1 MTPLDASLTTALM
14 AVLVV
19 ALGFLVMAT
28 GPLGVGPVDLIKAA
42 VGSGSP
48 QAELALSLRM
58 PRLLAALS
66 CGAALA
72 GAGAAF
78 QILFRNPLASPDL
91 LGVTSGAGLGAA
103 TALLLGASAWMVQS
117 AAFAGGLATGA
128 LALVCAGLAGGG
140 GAGASG
146 GADGRLALI
155 LCGIVAGALATAGLG
170 LVVIAA
176 EPYSQLPS
184 ITYWLL
190 GSFTRADVGEALS
203 ALGPMVV
210 GAGTLLWLGFR
221 LDALSL
227 GQEQARSLG
236 LPAGALRLIAL
247 AAATLMTSAAV
258 AVAGVVGWI
267 GLLAPHAARRLVGEQ
282 ASRLIPASMAIG
294 ALGALAIDRLATAFG
309 PAELPV
315 GLLAAL
321 VGAPAFLALFIAT
334 ARRA

>member
-1 MTPLDASLTTALM
+1 MRPSGASLTTALL
-14 AVLVV
+14 AALIV
-19 ALGFLVMAT
+19 ALGFLIMAT
-28 GPLGVGPVDLIKAA
+28 GPLGVSPAALMKAA
-42 VGSGSP
+42 VAEGSSH
-48 QAELALSLRM
+48 AELALSLRL

-72 GAGAAF
+72 GAGASF

-103 TALLLGASAWMVQS
+103 TALLLGAGAWMVQS

-128 LALVCAGLAGGG
+128 LALVCTGLAG
-140 GAGASG
+140 SG
-146 GADGRLALI
+146 GRGSDGRLALI

-190 GSFTRADVGEALS
+190 GSFTRADMGEALS
-203 ALGPMVV
+203 GLGPIIV
-210 GAGTLLWLGFR
+210 GAVTLLWLGFR
-221 LDALSL
+221 LDVLSL

-247 AAATLMTSAAV
+247 AAAALMTSAAV

-282 ASRLIPASMAIG
+282 ANRLIPASMAIG
-294 ALGALAIDRLATAFG
+294 ALAALAIDRLATAFG

-321 VGAPAFLALFIAT
+321 VGAPVFLALFIVT

>member
-1 MTPLDASLTTALM
+1 MKLHGASLTTALLT
-14 AVLVV
+14 ALIV

-28 GPLGVGPVDLIKAA
+28 GSLGVAPMELMAAIAGTGP
-42 VGSGSP
+42 P
-48 QAELALSLRM
+48 QAELALSLRV

-103 TALLLGASAWMVQS
+103 TALLLGAGAWVVQS
-117 AAFAGGLATGA
+117 AAFAGGMATGA
-128 LALVCAGLAGGG
+128 LALICAGLAGRRAGSGG
-140 GAGASG
+140 GAN
-146 GADGRLALI
+146 DGRLALI

-190 GSFTRADVGEALS
+190 GSFTRADLGEVLS
-203 ALGPMVV
+203 ALGPMAV
-210 GAGTLLWLGFR
+210 GAVILLWLGFR
-221 LDALSL
+221 LDVLSL

-236 LPAGALRLIAL
+236 LPAGSLRLIAL
-247 AAATLMTSAAV
+247 AAAALMTSAAV

-294 ALGALAIDRLATAFG
+294 ALAALAIDRLATAFG
-309 PAELPV
+309 PSELPV

-321 VGAPAFLALFIAT
+321 VGAPAFLALFIVT
-334 ARRA
+334 ARRT